1 MDENY
6 IKAQRSVSDN
16 NIESHSSDPTSIG
29 NGVEKADDGD
39 TGEKGRQYN
48 LRSRDRGWF
57 YGHMLSHI
65 VEGAEGNK
73 SYNIQMLQA
82 SVGKSLRVENGF
94 QFLHK
99 AVEKIDESPKL
110 MFDYILGHVF
120 T

>member
-48 LRSRDRGWF
+48 LRSRDRG
-57 YGHMLSHI
+57 
-65 VEGAEGNK
+65 
-73 SYNIQMLQA
+73 
-82 SVGKSLRVENGF
+82 
-94 QFLHK
+94 
-99 AVEKIDESPKL
+99 
-110 MFDYILGHVF
+110 
-120 T
+120 